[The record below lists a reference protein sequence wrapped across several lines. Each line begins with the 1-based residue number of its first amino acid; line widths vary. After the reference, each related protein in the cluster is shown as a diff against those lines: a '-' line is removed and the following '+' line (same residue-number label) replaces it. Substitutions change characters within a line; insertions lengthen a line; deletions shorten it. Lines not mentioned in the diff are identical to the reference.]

1 MSKPKMINPK
11 IQKLSAANIKA
22 GLLSLSGWVQEGDK
36 LFREFS
42 FADFSRAFGFMA
54 AAAIQAQAMNHH
66 PEWFNAY
73 ATVKVWLTTHDA
85 GGITQ
90 RDLDLAAV
98 MNGLYEG
105 AYRKSPTP

>member
-1 MSKPKMINPK
+1 MIK
-11 IQKLSAANIKA
+11 KLSEVKVEA
-22 GLLSLSGWVQEGDK
+22 GLLALPGWVREGDK
-36 LFREFS
+36 LYREFS

-66 PEWFNAY
+66 PEWFNVY

-90 RDLDLAAV
+90 RDLELAAV
-98 MNGLYEG
+98 MNGLCGGGCGE
-105 AYRKSPTP
+105 SPRP